1 MLVKEVMIKNVITLK
16 ANQTLAQVAE
26 IFVEKNISGAPVL
39 GRGNKLIGII
49 SEKDLFKALYPDSK
63 DILLNIKLWF
73 EKEKT
78 NYKVEKKKKMII
90 KDLMTKEVVSIGEE
104 DAILKAGALMLS
116 TNIHRLPVLRDGKL
130 VGIVS
135 RRDIFRKL
143 LKEKFDL

>member
-1 MLVKEVMIKNVITLK
+1 MLVKDVMIKNVVTLK
-16 ANQTLAQVAE
+16 ADQTLAEAAE
-26 IFVEKNISGAPVL
+26 ILVRKNISGAPVV
-39 GRGNKLIGII
+39 GKGKKLVGMI

-63 DILLNIKLWF
+63 DVLLNIKSWF

-78 NYKVEKKKKMII
+78 RYKVHEKKKIVI
-90 KDLMTKEVVSIGEE
+90 KDLMAKEIIFIEE
-104 DAILKAGALMLS
+104 DDAILKAGALMLS

-143 LKEKFDL
+143 LKERFDL

>member
-1 MLVKEVMIKNVITLK
+1 MLVKEVMIKNVITLR
-16 ANQTLAQVAE
+16 AEQTLAEAAE
-26 IFVEKNISGAPVL
+26 VLVGKNISGAPVV
-39 GRGNKLIGII
+39 GRGNKLVGMI

-63 DILLNIKLWF
+63 DILLHIKSWF
-73 EKEKT
+73 EKEKIK
-78 NYKVEKKKKMII
+78 YKVEKKKKTII
-90 KDLMTKEVVSIGEE
+90 KDLMTKTVVSVGEE